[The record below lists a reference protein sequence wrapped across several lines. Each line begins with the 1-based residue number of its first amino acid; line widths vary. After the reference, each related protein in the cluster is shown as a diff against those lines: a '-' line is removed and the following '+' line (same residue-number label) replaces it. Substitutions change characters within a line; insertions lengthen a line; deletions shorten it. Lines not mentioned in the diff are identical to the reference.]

1 MYQSKKTLTKHSS
14 LKIKKGPNTKSRRI
28 FLLKKSHQALYLS
41 DQEDRKLGDLRP
53 TENKAEYSFVVP
65 LSIETVFIAGDLQ
78 TIYTNVLYDSALIFR
93 EFMPRPA
100 TYIKRGSILYLG

>member
-1 MYQSKKTLTKHSS
+1 MEDISV
-14 LKIKKGPNTKSRRI
+14 
-28 FLLKKSHQALYLS
+28 KKSHQALYLS

-53 TENKAEYSFVVP
+53 TENKAAYSFVVP

-78 TIYTNVLYDSALIFR
+78 TIYTIVLYDSALIFR